1 MDKKTTKFIWLT
13 IAGFLTTIGSGVAM
27 SLFAAV
33 TELQKTNLLL
43 FMIIGVVLCM
53 VLGVLAA
60 FIGRGARRLDVN
72 TPVFQTIVQILPV
85 MLSICTL
92 FALPLFL
99 GMSIIKTNLGFTVLL
114 SVTVGIILTSG
125 FAAMFR
131 AIAFRNKRK

>member
-1 MDKKTTKFIWLT
+1 MEKKKTQFILLT

-27 SLFAAV
+27 SVVAAV
-33 TELQKTNLLL
+33 TELQKTNLLM
-43 FMIIGVVLCM
+43 FMIIGVALCM
-53 VLGVLAA
+53 GLGVLAA

-72 TPVFQTIVQILPV
+72 TPVYQTIAQILPV

-92 FALPLFL
+92 FALPLFI

-125 FAAMFR
+125 FAAMFK
-131 AIAFRNKRK
+131 AIAFRGERK

>member
-43 FMIIGVVLCM
+43 FMIIGAVLCM

-92 FALPLFL
+92 FALPLFI

-131 AIAFRNKRK
+131 AIAFRGERK

>member
-1 MDKKTTKFIWLT
+1 MEKKKTRFILLT

-27 SLFAAV
+27 SVVAAV
-33 TELQKTNLLL
+33 TELQKTNLLM
-43 FMIIGVVLCM
+43 FMIIGVALCM
-53 VLGVLAA
+53 GLGVLAA

-72 TPVFQTIVQILPV
+72 TPVYQTIVQILPV

-92 FALPLFL
+92 FALPLFI

-125 FAAMFR
+125 FAAMFK
-131 AIAFRNKRK
+131 AIAFRGERK

>member
-43 FMIIGVVLCM
+43 FMIIGAVLCM

-131 AIAFRNKRK
+131 AIAFRGERK

>member
-1 MDKKTTKFIWLT
+1 MEKKKTQFIWLT

-27 SLFAAV
+27 SVVAAV
-33 TELQKTNLLL
+33 TELQKTNLLM
-43 FMIIGVVLCM
+43 FMIIGVALCM
-53 VLGVLAA
+53 GLGVLAA

-72 TPVFQTIVQILPV
+72 TPVYQTIAQILPV

-92 FALPLFL
+92 FALPLFI

-125 FAAMFR
+125 FAAMFK
-131 AIAFRNKRK
+131 AIAFRGERK

>member
-43 FMIIGVVLCM
+43 FMIIGAVLCM

-60 FIGRGARRLDVN
+60 FIGRGARRLGVN
-72 TPVFQTIVQILPV
+72 TPLFQTIVQILPV

-131 AIAFRNKRK
+131 AIAFRGERK

>member
-1 MDKKTTKFIWLT
+1 MEKKKTRFILLT

-27 SLFAAV
+27 SVVAAV
-33 TELQKTNLLL
+33 TELQKTNLLM
-43 FMIIGVVLCM
+43 FMIIGVALCM
-53 VLGVLAA
+53 GLGVLAA

-72 TPVFQTIVQILPV
+72 TPVYQTIAQILPV

-92 FALPLFL
+92 FALPLFI

-125 FAAMFR
+125 FAAMFK
-131 AIAFRNKRK
+131 AIAFRGERK